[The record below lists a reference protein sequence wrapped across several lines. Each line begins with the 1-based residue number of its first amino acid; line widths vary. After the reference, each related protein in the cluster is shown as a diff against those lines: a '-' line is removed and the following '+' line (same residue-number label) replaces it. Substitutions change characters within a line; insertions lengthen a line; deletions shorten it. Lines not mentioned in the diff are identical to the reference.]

1 MMAAF
6 VLVHGAWHGAWCWQR
21 VIPHLQAKGHTVI
34 APDLPGLG
42 EDKTDAAG
50 VTLAD
55 NVACIGKAL
64 DQAGEKAILVGHSL
78 GGISITQAGEEFA
91 DKIARLVYLTAF
103 VPLDGETRAD
113 LVLPGAPQA
122 PRPLIFSEDKSAYW
136 LADEIIQPNYYHDCD
151 EDTVAWAKAH
161 LRPQPAG
168 VSSTSVRTTDE
179 NWGRLER
186 AYIICTED
194 RSIGIEL
201 QKFMIERAGCD
212 PVIPIE
218 TSHSPFLSA
227 PEELAGHLHGL
238 AA

>member
-78 GGISITQAGEEFA
+78 GGASDAYLGDAAFIEEARAAVELLPSVGCAQVVALISGTG
-91 DKIARLVYLTAF
+91 
-103 VPLDGETRAD
+103 
-113 LVLPGAPQA
+113 
-122 PRPLIFSEDKSAYW
+122 
-136 LADEIIQPNYYHDCD
+136 
-151 EDTVAWAKAH
+151 
-161 LRPQPAG
+161 
-168 VSSTSVRTTDE
+168 
-179 NWGRLER
+179 
-186 AYIICTED
+186 
-194 RSIGIEL
+194 
-201 QKFMIERAGCD
+201 
-212 PVIPIE
+212 
-218 TSHSPFLSA
+218 
-227 PEELAGHLHGL
+227 
-238 AA
+238 